1 MSKFKV
7 GDRVIRVRNC
17 LNFRSTPFFEGIE
30 SWEVLYIKRDEFNGV
45 LVKDPFE
52 DWHNENN
59 LELYSPEKEDKLKAL
74 DVEAAKA
81 ILEAQGYT
89 INEPKSGKLY
99 LYQMGNV
106 IKNVYGYPYKLSY
119 YKKLIAIVPWTEGQ
133 GL

>member
-17 LNFRSTPFFEGIE
+17 IDFRSTPFFEGIE
-30 SWEVLYIKRDEFNGV
+30 SWEISHIKRDAVNRV
-45 LVKDPFE
+45 LVVEDPFG
-52 DWHNENN
+52 DWHDENN

-81 ILEAQGYT
+81 ILEAQGYI

-99 LYQMGNV
+99 IYPFSDDS
-106 IKNVYGYPYKLSY
+106 VYGYPYKLSSS
-119 YKKLIAIVPWTEGQ
+119 KELIAIVPWTQGQ